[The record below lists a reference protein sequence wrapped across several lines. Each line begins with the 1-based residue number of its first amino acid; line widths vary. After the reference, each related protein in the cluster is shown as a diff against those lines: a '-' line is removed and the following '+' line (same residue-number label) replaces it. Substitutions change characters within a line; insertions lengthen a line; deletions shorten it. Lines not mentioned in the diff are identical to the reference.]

1 MNTRPLARRAG
12 LEGFVTWFG
21 QLEPSGDALPSP
33 AQVLAAAPVDVGL
46 DFTFLPKKRAAA
58 GRVRLAC
65 VLVAERDCE
74 VGFSVGSYRGV
85 AWQAGEQ
92 RGSTP
97 DGNGE
102 IDVADG
108 TGRMALRAGANV
120 VLLRVE
126 AAKASGYACLRLD
139 AAEGVRVGAP
149 DGASVDA
156 DAGVVPEYAMVNR
169 PGAMEPV
176 AGFAHAGWQAA
187 LRKRWM
193 ELLGALPEG
202 RGAITRTVGET
213 EAGGYVRREIRMASP
228 LGVEMPAYLLL
239 PKGRSAPGPGVLA
252 LHGHG
257 TDAKKNVAGV
267 DEGSAERRANIDR
280 VRYDYGAEMARRGY
294 TVLVPDQR
302 NFGARRDPLAAVGRY
317 TRDACDVQF
326 LRGFVAGLLPAQA
339 EAVEWRAW
347 LDVLAAQ
354 PQVNAARL
362 GVLGLSLG
370 GRTTGLCAALFDRVK
385 AAVVSGALNLMR
397 ERVLLGQGCIKH
409 MLPGLLGDAD
419 LPELYGL
426 AAPRALFFEHG
437 ADDGTSPEIFAQEA
451 WRRMRV
457 IYAGA
462 GAPER
467 LGLHV
472 FGGGHVFNG
481 TRALP
486 WLEAQL
492 NA

>member
-33 AQVLAAAPVDVGL
+33 PQVLAAVPVDVGL
-46 DFTFLPKKRAAA
+46 DFTFLPKKRSAA
-58 GRVRLAC
+58 GRVNLAC
-65 VLVAERDCE
+65 VLFAERDCE

-85 AWQAGEQ
+85 AWQASEQ

-97 DGNGE
+97 DGNSE
-102 IDVADG
+102 VDIADG
-108 TGRMALRAGANV
+108 TGRLALRAGANV
-120 VLLRVE
+120 VALRIE
-126 AAKASGYACLRLD
+126 APKASGYTCLRL
-139 AAEGVRVGAP
+139 AAADGVHVGVP

-156 DAGVVPEYAMVNR
+156 DAGATPEYAMLNR
-169 PGAMEPV
+169 PGAMEPG
-176 AGFAHAGWQAA
+176 AGFAHAHWQDA

-193 ELLGALPEG
+193 ELLGVLPEG
-202 RGAITRTVGET
+202 RGSIAQTIGET
-213 EAGGYVRREIRMASP
+213 DANGYVRREIRMASP
-228 LGVEMPAYLLL
+228 LGAEMPAYLLL
-239 PKGRSAPGPGVLA
+239 PKGCSAPGPGVLA

-257 TDAKKNVAGV
+257 IDAKNNVAGV
-267 DEGSAERRANIDR
+267 DGGSAERRANIDR

-302 NFGARRDPLAAVGRY
+302 NFGARRDPLAASGRY

-326 LRGFVAGLLPAQA
+326 MRGFMAGLLPAQA
-339 EAVEWRAW
+339 EAAEWRAW

-354 PQVNAARL
+354 PQVDAERL

-397 ERVLLGQGCIKH
+397 ERVMLGQGCIKH

-457 IYAGA
+457 IYDGA

-467 LGLHV
+467 LGLHA